1 MRVDVFLKTSR
12 LIKRRSAA
20 RELCD
25 RGGVRINGLPA
36 KAGRELK
43 AGDVIAL
50 SLPRRILTVGVIE
63 IPSGNL
69 PKERASGTYRII
81 EDMPVSEEMQ
91 DMELPLDERDPRP
104 VLAIT
109 MGDPAGI
116 GPEIILKALNVK
128 AVVDCCRPIVIGSL
142 SVLEQARGP
151 LPLGTQRV
159 LTVVREPGAQAS
171 SGAVE
176 VVEPDMSAP
185 AVVPG
190 KPSADSGHISVACIK
205 KAVDLVMDGKADAV
219 VTAPITK
226 ETLKM
231 AGYPYPGH
239 TELLAELTG
248 TKDFAM
254 MLTGSGSSA
263 GGGPSDGAV
272 LRVVLATIHVPLR
285 DVPGLVKK
293 EGVLRT
299 IRLADSACRK
309 MGIIEPRVA
318 VCGLNPHA
326 GEGGLFG
333 MEDINEIAPAC
344 LEARN
349 TGINVSGPLPADT
362 LFHRAHKGEFDAVVA
377 MYHDQGL
384 GPLKMF
390 AFGNAVNV
398 TLGLPIIRTSVDH
411 GTAYDIAGRG
421 IASPNSLVEA
431 IKLAARMAGR
441 RK

>member
-1 MRVDVFLKTSR
+1 
-12 LIKRRSAA
+12 
-20 RELCD
+20 
-25 RGGVRINGLPA
+25 
-36 KAGRELK
+36 
-43 AGDVIAL
+43 
-50 SLPRRILTVGVIE
+50 
-63 IPSGNL
+63 
-69 PKERASGTYRII
+69 
-81 EDMPVSEEMQ
+81 
-91 DMELPLDERDPRP
+91 MELPFDERDIRP

-128 AVVDCCRPIVIGSL
+128 AVVDCCRPVIIGNL
-142 SVLEQARGP
+142 KVLEDARGP
-151 LPLGTQRV
+151 LPLGTQRTLV
-159 LTVVREPGAQAS
+159 KVTEPGMQAS
-171 SGAVE
+171 DGAAQ
-176 VVEPDMSAP
+176 VVDVDPGFIPLA
-185 AVVPG
+185 PG
-190 KPSADSGHISVACIK
+190 KPTAAAGHISVACIR
-205 KAVDLVMDGKADAV
+205 KAVQLALDKKVDAV

-248 TKDFAM
+248 AKDYAM
-254 MLTGSGSSA
+254 MLTGGA
-263 GGGPSDGAV
+263 DGGQD
-272 LRVVLATIHVPLR
+272 LRVVLATIHVALR

-293 EGVLRT
+293 ERVIRA
-299 IRLADSACRK
+299 IRLAEKACRM
-309 MGIIEPRVA
+309 MGVSGPRVA

-333 MEDINEIAPAC
+333 DEEITEISPAC
-344 LEARN
+344 IEARN
-349 TGINVSGPLPADT
+349 AGINVFGPLPADT
-362 LFHRAHKGEFDAVVA
+362 LFHRAYKGDFDAVVA

-411 GTAYDIAGRG
+411 GTAYDIAGKG

-431 IKLAARMAGR
+431 IRLAARMAGKR
-441 RK
+441 G

>member
-1 MRVDVFLKTSR
+1 M
-12 LIKRRSAA
+12 
-20 RELCD
+20 
-25 RGGVRINGLPA
+25 
-36 KAGRELK
+36 
-43 AGDVIAL
+43 
-50 SLPRRILTVGVIE
+50 
-63 IPSGNL
+63 
-69 PKERASGTYRII
+69 
-81 EDMPVSEEMQ
+81 
-91 DMELPLDERDPRP
+91 MELPLDEKDSRP
-104 VLAIT
+104 ALAIT

-128 AVVDCCRPIVIGSL
+128 AVVDCCRPVVIGSL

-151 LPLGTQRV
+151 LPFGTQRT
-159 LTVVREPGAQAS
+159 LAVVREPGAQPP

-176 VVEPDMSAP
+176 VIEPDVSVP
-185 AVVPG
+185 AVTPG
-190 KPSADSGHISVACIK
+190 KSSAQSGHVSVACIK
-205 KAVDLVMDGKADAV
+205 KAVGLALAGKVDAV

-248 TKDFAM
+248 TTDFAM
-254 MLTGSGSSA
+254 MLCGRSTGSGQGRSA
-263 GGGPSDGAV
+263 QETGIGTGGDV

-285 DVPGLVKK
+285 DVPGLIKK
-293 EGVLRT
+293 AGVLRT
-299 IRLADSACRK
+299 IRLADRACR
-309 MGIIEPRVA
+309 MIGIPEPKVA

-333 MEDINEIAPAC
+333 GEEIKEIAPAC
-344 LEARN
+344 LEAKDA
-349 TGINVSGPLPADT
+349 GINVSGPLPADT
-362 LFHRAHKGEFDAVVA
+362 LFHRAYKGEFDAVVA

-411 GTAYDIAGRG
+411 GTAYDIAGKG
-421 IASPNSLVEA
+421 IANPNSLVEA
-431 IKLAARMAGR
+431 IKLAARMAGK